1 MQANPALTNTQIIQA
16 LQNSALP
23 MTARSTSAAGYD
35 YDDGHGF
42 LQVNMAFQ
50 QLPAAAPVIAVSP
63 ATVTVGGTAT
73 LTWNAINSNGC
84 TASGS
89 WSGSQA
95 ASGTQAVTTAA
106 AGTNT
111 YTLTCATAS
120 GNMSSSAALT
130 VNASG
135 GGSHGGGALD
145 FLTLLSLGGVL
156 LASRRR
162 VRSRLVA

>member
-1 MQANPALTNTQIIQA
+1 
-16 LQNSALP
+16 
-23 MTARSTSAAGYD
+23 MTPRVTSATGYD

-50 QLPAAAPVIAVSP
+50 QLPAAAPAVSVKP
-63 ATVTVGGTAT
+63 TSVAVGSSAT

-95 ASGTQAVTTAA
+95 ASGTQTVTPTT

-120 GNMSSSAALT
+120 GNMSGAATLTVTAASSGSSAG
-130 VNASG
+130 ASGG
-135 GGSHGGGALD
+135 GGSHGGGAVD
-145 FLTLLSLGGVL
+145 MLTLLSLGGVL
-156 LASRRR
+156 LASRRA
-162 VRSRLVA
+162 RSRLIA